1 MRHVPTYLL
10 ALVFSAMAS
19 TGWAQAAAAETKQ
32 ADAKPA
38 AQTAAKTPA
47 QLRAEMHRTLA
58 ALFEA
63 QAAEKVDPEKVK
75 ALTGQLQT
83 IRGEMAAQFPTAPA
97 NAAGRG
103 CPWGGPGY
111 GRGPG
116 WGGPGY
122 GRGAGGGY
130 GWGRGYGRGGW
141 GGGPGYGRGMGWGA
155 GPAFV
160 DADQDGVCDN
170 FELRTGRQ

>member
-1 MRHVPTYLL
+1 MRHVPTCLF
-10 ALVFSAMAS
+10 ALMLFAATS
-19 TGWAQAAAAETKQ
+19 TGLAQAAEAKK

-38 AQTAAKTPA
+38 AQPAAKTPS

-58 ALFEA
+58 ALIEA
-63 QAAEKVDPEKVK
+63 QAAEKADPEKVE
-75 ALTGQLQT
+75 ALTGQLQK
-83 IRGEMAAQFPTAPA
+83 IRGEMASQFPVAPA
-97 NAAGRG
+97 NAAGWR
-103 CPWGGPGY
+103 CPWGGPGC

-130 GWGRGYGRGGW
+130 GWGQGYGRGGR
-141 GGGPGYGRGMGWGA
+141 GAGPGYGRGMGWGA

-160 DADQDGVCDN
+160 DADHNGVCDN
-170 FELRTGRQ
+170 FEQRTGRQ